1 MAAGW
6 QQLSCHFR
14 RPAPLTGHILRP
26 ALAAAGEVLAVGDQ
40 PLVQLAGEQGDAVHS
55 SVLRNQW
62 QLMHSWRL
70 RLDSKASQSRQS

>member
-1 MAAGW
+1 MD
-6 QQLSCHFR
+6 
-14 RPAPLTGHILRP
+14 
-26 ALAAAGEVLAVGDQ
+26 EVITVTDQ
-40 PLVQLAGEQGDAVHS
+40 TLMQLAGEQGDAVHS